1 MEVKG
6 NHKCLT
12 LPLTSVQSQILLIT
26 NVQHSDHRTLT
37 VVKCREIS
45 SSVLEC
51 QKYILFYILLLK
63 ALIINFLRKLQI
75 YSTIKGSLYDGDISL
90 QLIIDFNTGVI
101 ILSISSSLKINKYH
115 LYIERRHYRHK
126 IRIL

>member
-12 LPLTSVQSQILLIT
+12 LPLTSVQSRILLIT

-51 QKYILFYILLLK
+51 QKVHFTLHFTTKGFNNKFFEKTPNLFYYQRFTL
-63 ALIINFLRKLQI
+63 
-75 YSTIKGSLYDGDISL
+75 
-90 QLIIDFNTGVI
+90 
-101 ILSISSSLKINKYH
+101 
-115 LYIERRHYRHK
+115 
-126 IRIL
+126 